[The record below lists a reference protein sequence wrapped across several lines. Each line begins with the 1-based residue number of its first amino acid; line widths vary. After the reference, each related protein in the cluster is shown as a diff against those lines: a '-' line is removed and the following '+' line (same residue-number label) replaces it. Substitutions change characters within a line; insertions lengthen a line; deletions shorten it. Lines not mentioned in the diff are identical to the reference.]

1 MRICTV
7 NTSSR
12 ARRLPRSLPGAR
24 CNVAPLRADACAC
37 VLRMKRIACGV
48 WRAPSRLPL
57 LPIATSGVA
66 SGSICATLCPF
77 SPSLAV
83 VTANYETSGRD
94 THWQNQIISSRS
106 ARENLRRSARRTR
119 SAKSLSPAKMQ
130 GPTTRMLQSSQR
142 RRKAMHRGRQPAVE
156 QSSDRGWRRA
166 VARRSLR
173 TARVWCCGAEP
184 GPCAFV
190 AAAAGLLL
198 AGRWADD
205 REDSEDRGL
214 RTCL

>member
-1 MRICTV
+1 MECGATEGRCLR
-7 NTSSR
+7 TS
-12 ARRLPRSLPGAR
+12 AA
-24 CNVAPLRADACAC
+24 NE
-37 VLRMKRIACGV
+37 RIACGV

-83 VTANYETSGRD
+83 VTANCETSGRE

-119 SAKSLSPAKMQ
+119 SAKSLSPARMQ

-156 QSSDRGWRRA
+156 QSGDRGLRPA
-166 VARRSLR
+166 VASRHGLR
-173 TARVWCCGAEP
+173 TARVWCGGAEL

-190 AAAAGLLL
+190 AAAAGLAL

-205 REDSEDRGL
+205 RDDSEDREL
-214 RTCL
+214 RTCF